1 MPQPVVT
8 AVLLIMSLWMPVLQ
22 AAQVSAV
29 IQYRTFIT
37 CLFHSAQCLE
47 GSSRTQQ
54 VPEPTSWSRLK
65 IFHSP
70 LLHVAHAFIHKQRSR
85 VVPPSG
91 YGMLLPVII
100 GVQTPDS
107 AGYGQRI
114 TRSRGNSMFGFGR
127 HLHIVFH
134 WGHYFLPGR
143 QHCSSLLILSL
154 QLG

>member
-70 LLHVAHAFIHKQRSR
+70 LLHVAHAFIHKQWSR

-91 YGMLLPVII
+91 YGMLLPMII

-114 TRSRGNSMFGFGR
+114 NYKITRQFHVWFWPSSPHCFPLRALFFTR
-127 HLHIVFH
+127 ETAVFFSPH
-134 WGHYFLPGR
+134 
-143 QHCSSLLILSL
+143 S
-154 QLG
+154 